1 MLNHTFPMKF
11 ITFIGL
17 TLSLSLSAG
26 LAQIAPQV
34 QRAQIAGLDVLIYKT
49 GVNDVVTIEGS
60 LPAGDIFAGDGNVA
74 IPTLTGMLLEQGTTT
89 QNQFAIA
96 EKLERVGAS
105 ISFSAGAQMLN
116 ITAKC
121 LKKDVALVIGLI
133 AEQLRSPALAAEE
146 LAKAKKQFSGT
157 LQRQLENTDFR
168 AGDAFNRAAYPAG
181 HPNHEPSTDEYL
193 AAIASATI
201 EEIRA
206 FHAKYYG
213 PAHCTLVLVGDV
225 DATVIS
231 TALTASFQ
239 GWTGG
244 VDLPHPAKATATDSA
259 KNQNVFIPGKT
270 SVSVVIGQT
279 TGLKYSDPDYQ
290 ALKVATAVL
299 GGGGFSGRLMQTVRD
314 KEGLTYGI
322 YSNVTQDT
330 FSDGDWRLTATFAPA
345 LLEKG
350 IASAKAQLAN
360 WYNQGIT
367 PDELTYRKTNLV
379 GSFKVGLA
387 TTDGLAAALLMALHR
402 GYDQTWLD
410 QYPQVIE
417 ALTLAQV
424 NSVAKKYLKP
434 DEMFIIKAGTI
445 PGVVNTPAAKK

>member
-1 MLNHTFPMKF
+1 MKSISF
-11 ITFIGL
+11 FL
-17 TLSLSLSAG
+17 LALSLFLPTG
-26 LAQIAPQV
+26 RAQIAPQV

-60 LPAGDIFAGDGNVA
+60 LPAGDVFAGDGNVA

-89 QNQFAIA
+89 QNQFVIA

-105 ISFSAGAQMLN
+105 ISFSAGDQLLN
-116 ITAKC
+116 IQAKC

-133 AEQLRSPALAAEE
+133 AEQLRYPALAPEE
-146 LAKAKKQFSGT
+146 LAKAKKQFSGS

-168 AGDAFNRAAYPAG
+168 AGEAFNQAAYPAG
-181 HPNHEPSTDEYL
+181 HPNRTPSTDEFL
-193 AAIASATI
+193 TAIASATI

-225 DATVIS
+225 EPLVIT
-231 TALTASFQ
+231 TALTTGFS

-244 VDLPHPAKATATDSA
+244 SDLPHSAKATATDSA
-259 KNQNVFIPGKT
+259 KNQNVFIAGKT
-270 SVSVVIGQT
+270 SISVVMGQT
-279 TGLKYSDPDYQ
+279 TGLRYSDPDYQ

-330 FSDGDWRLTATFAPA
+330 FTDGDWRLTATFAPA

-360 WYNQGIT
+360 WYAKGIT
-367 PDELTYRKTNLV
+367 PAELAYRKTNLV

-387 TTDGLAAALLMALHR
+387 TTNGLAGALLIALHR
-402 GYDQTWLD
+402 GYDQAWLD

-417 ALTLAQV
+417 ALTLTEV
-424 NSVAKKYLKP
+424 NNVMKKYLNP
-434 DEMFIIKAGTI
+434 EEMFIIKAGTI
-445 PGVVNTPAAKK
+445 PGVIAAPAPAK

>member
-1 MLNHTFPMKF
+1 MKSISF
-11 ITFIGL
+11 FL
-17 TLSLSLSAG
+17 LALSLFLPAG
-26 LAQIAPQV
+26 QAQIAPQV
-34 QRAQIAGLDVLIYKT
+34 QRAKIAGLDVLIYKT
-49 GVNDVVTIEGS
+49 GVNDVVTIVGS
-60 LPAGDIFAGDGNVA
+60 LPAGDVFAGDGNVA

-105 ISFSAGAQMLN
+105 ISFSVGDQLLN
-116 ITAKC
+116 IQAKC
-121 LKKDVALVIGLI
+121 LKKDAALVIGLI
-133 AEQLRSPALAAEE
+133 AEQLRYPALAPEE
-146 LAKAKKQFSGT
+146 LTKAKKQFSGS

-168 AGDAFNRAAYPAG
+168 AGEAFNRAAYPAG
-181 HPNHEPSTDEYL
+181 HPNHTPSTDEYL
-193 AAIASATI
+193 TAIASATP

-213 PAHCTLVLVGDV
+213 PAHCTFVLVGDV
-225 DATVIS
+225 DPRVIT
-231 TALTASFQ
+231 TALTTSFS

-259 KNQNVFIPGKT
+259 KNQNVFVAGKT
-270 SVSVVIGQT
+270 SVSVVMGQT
-279 TGLKYSDPDYQ
+279 TGLRYSDPDYQ

-330 FSDGDWRLTATFAPA
+330 FTDGDWRLTATFAPA

-350 IASAKAQLAN
+350 IASAKVQLAN
-360 WYNQGIT
+360 WYAEGIT
-367 PDELTYRKTNLV
+367 PAELAYRKTNLV

-387 TTDGLAAALLMALHR
+387 TTDGLAGALLIALHR
-402 GYDQTWLD
+402 GYDQAWLD

-417 ALTLAQV
+417 ALTLTQV
-424 NSVAKKYLKP
+424 NSAIKKYLNP
-434 DEMFIIKAGTI
+434 EEMFIIKAGTI
-445 PGVVNTPAAKK
+445 PGVITAPTPTK

>member
-1 MLNHTFPMKF
+1 MKSISF
-11 ITFIGL
+11 FL
-17 TLSLSLSAG
+17 LALSLFLPAG
-26 LAQIAPQV
+26 RAQIAPQV

-49 GVNDVVTIEGS
+49 GVNDVVTIVGS
-60 LPAGDIFAGDGNVA
+60 LPAGDVFAGDGNVA

-105 ISFSAGAQMLN
+105 ISFSAGDQLLN
-116 ITAKC
+116 IQAKC

-133 AEQLRSPALAAEE
+133 AEQLRYPALAPEE
-146 LAKAKKQFSGT
+146 LTKAKKQFSGS

-168 AGDAFNRAAYPAG
+168 AGEAFNQAAYPAG
-181 HPNHEPSTDEYL
+181 HPNRTPSTDEFL
-193 AAIASATI
+193 TAIASATLA
-201 EEIRA
+201 EIRA

-213 PAHCTLVLVGDV
+213 PAHCTFVLVGDV
-225 DATVIS
+225 EPLVIT
-231 TALTASFQ
+231 TALTTGFS

-259 KNQNVFIPGKT
+259 RNQNVFIAGKT
-270 SVSVVIGQT
+270 SVSVVMGQT
-279 TGLKYSDPDYQ
+279 TGLRYSDPDYQ

-330 FSDGDWRLTATFAPA
+330 FTDGDWRLTATFAPA

-350 IASAKAQLAN
+350 IASAKVQLAN
-360 WYNQGIT
+360 WYAEGIT
-367 PDELTYRKTNLV
+367 PAELAYRKTNLV

-387 TTDGLAAALLMALHR
+387 TTDGLAGALLIALHR
-402 GYDQTWLD
+402 GYDQAWLD

-417 ALTLAQV
+417 ALTLTQV
-424 NSVAKKYLKP
+424 NSVIKKYLNP
-434 DEMFIIKAGTI
+434 EEMFIIKAGTI
-445 PGVVNTPAAKK
+445 PGVITAPAPTN

>member
-1 MLNHTFPMKF
+1 
-11 ITFIGL
+11 
-17 TLSLSLSAG
+17 
-26 LAQIAPQV
+26 V

-60 LPAGDIFAGDGNVA
+60 LPAGDVFAGDGNVA

-89 QNQFAIA
+89 QNQFVIA

-105 ISFSAGAQMLN
+105 ISFSAGDQLLN
-116 ITAKC
+116 IQAKC

-133 AEQLRSPALAAEE
+133 AEQLRYPALAPEE
-146 LAKAKKQFSGT
+146 LAKAKKQFSGS

-168 AGDAFNRAAYPAG
+168 AGEAFNQAAYPAG
-181 HPNHEPSTDEYL
+181 HPNRTPSTDEFL
-193 AAIASATI
+193 TAIASATI

-225 DATVIS
+225 EPLVIT
-231 TALTASFQ
+231 TALTTGFS

-244 VDLPHPAKATATDSA
+244 SDLPHSAKATATDSA
-259 KNQNVFIPGKT
+259 KNQNVFIAGKT
-270 SVSVVIGQT
+270 SISVVMGQT
-279 TGLKYSDPDYQ
+279 TGLRYSDPDYQ

-330 FSDGDWRLTATFAPA
+330 FTDGDWRLTATFAPA

-360 WYNQGIT
+360 WYAKGIT
-367 PDELTYRKTNLV
+367 PAELAYRKTNLV

-387 TTDGLAAALLMALHR
+387 TTNGLAGALLIALHR
-402 GYDQTWLD
+402 GYDQAWLD

-417 ALTLAQV
+417 ALTLTEV
-424 NSVAKKYLKP
+424 NNVMKKYLNP
-434 DEMFIIKAGTI
+434 EEMFIIKAGTI
-445 PGVVNTPAAKK
+445 PGVIAAPAPAK

>member
-1 MLNHTFPMKF
+1 MKSISF
-11 ITFIGL
+11 FL
-17 TLSLSLSAG
+17 LALSLILPAG
-26 LAQIAPQV
+26 RAQIAPQV

-60 LPAGDIFAGDGNVA
+60 LPAGDVFAGDGNVA

-105 ISFSAGAQMLN
+105 ISFSAGDQLLN
-116 ITAKC
+116 IQAKC

-133 AEQLRSPALAAEE
+133 AEQLRYPALAPEE
-146 LAKAKKQFSGT
+146 LAKAKKQFSGS

-168 AGDAFNRAAYPAG
+168 AGEAFNQAAYPAG
-181 HPNHEPSTDEYL
+181 HPNRTPSTDEFL

-225 DATVIS
+225 EPLVIT
-231 TALTASFQ
+231 TALTTGFS

-244 VDLPHPAKATATDSA
+244 TDLPHSAKATATDSA
-259 KNQNVFIPGKT
+259 KNQNVFIAGKT
-270 SVSVVIGQT
+270 SISVVMGQT
-279 TGLKYSDPDYQ
+279 TGLRYSDPDYQ

-330 FSDGDWRLTATFAPA
+330 FTDGDWRLTATFAPA

-360 WYNQGIT
+360 WYAKGIT
-367 PDELTYRKTNLV
+367 PAELAYRKTNLV

-387 TTDGLAAALLMALHR
+387 TTNGLAGALLIALHR
-402 GYDQTWLD
+402 GYDQAWLD

-417 ALTLAQV
+417 ALTLTEV
-424 NSVAKKYLKP
+424 NNVMKKYLNP
-434 DEMFIIKAGTI
+434 EEMFIIKAGTI
-445 PGVVNTPAAKK
+445 PGVIAAPAPAK

>member
-1 MLNHTFPMKF
+1 MKSISF
-11 ITFIGL
+11 FL
-17 TLSLSLSAG
+17 LALSLFLPTG
-26 LAQIAPQV
+26 RAQIAPQV

-60 LPAGDIFAGDGNVA
+60 LPAGDVFAGDGNVA

-105 ISFSAGAQMLN
+105 ISFSAGDQLLN
-116 ITAKC
+116 IQAKC

-133 AEQLRSPALAAEE
+133 AEQLRYPALAPEE
-146 LAKAKKQFSGT
+146 LAKAKKQFSGS

-168 AGDAFNRAAYPAG
+168 AGEAFNQAAYPAG
-181 HPNHEPSTDEYL
+181 HPNRTPSTDEFL
-193 AAIASATI
+193 TAIASATI

-225 DATVIS
+225 EPLVIT
-231 TALTASFQ
+231 TALTTGFS

-244 VDLPHPAKATATDSA
+244 SDLPHSAKATATDSA
-259 KNQNVFIPGKT
+259 KNQNVFIAGKT
-270 SVSVVIGQT
+270 SISVVMGQT
-279 TGLKYSDPDYQ
+279 TGLRYSDPDYQ

-330 FSDGDWRLTATFAPA
+330 FTDGDWRLTATFAPA

-360 WYNQGIT
+360 WYAKGIT
-367 PDELTYRKTNLV
+367 PAELAYRKTNLV

-387 TTDGLAAALLMALHR
+387 TTNGLAGALLIALHR
-402 GYDQTWLD
+402 GYDQAWLD

-417 ALTLAQV
+417 ALTLTEV
-424 NSVAKKYLKP
+424 NNVMKKYLNP
-434 DEMFIIKAGTI
+434 EEMFIIKAGTI
-445 PGVVNTPAAKK
+445 PGVIAAPAPAK

>member
-1 MLNHTFPMKF
+1 MKSISF
-11 ITFIGL
+11 FL
-17 TLSLSLSAG
+17 LALSLILPAG
-26 LAQIAPQV
+26 RAQIAPQV

-105 ISFSAGAQMLN
+105 ISFSAGDQLLN
-116 ITAKC
+116 IQAKC

-133 AEQLRSPALAAEE
+133 AEQLRYPALAPEE
-146 LAKAKKQFSGT
+146 LAKAKKQFSGS

-168 AGDAFNRAAYPAG
+168 AGEAFNQAAYPAG
-181 HPNHEPSTDEYL
+181 HPNRTPSTDEFL
-193 AAIASATI
+193 TAIASATI

-225 DATVIS
+225 EPLVIT
-231 TALTASFQ
+231 TALTTGFS

-244 VDLPHPAKATATDSA
+244 TDLPHSAKATATDSA
-259 KNQNVFIPGKT
+259 KNQNVFIAGKT
-270 SVSVVIGQT
+270 SISVVMGQT
-279 TGLKYSDPDYQ
+279 TGLRYSDPDYQ

-330 FSDGDWRLTATFAPA
+330 FTDGDWRLTATFAPA

-350 IASAKAQLAN
+350 IASAKVQLAN
-360 WYNQGIT
+360 WYAKGIT
-367 PDELTYRKTNLV
+367 PAELAYRKTNLV

-387 TTDGLAAALLMALHR
+387 TTNGLAGALLIALHR
-402 GYDQTWLD
+402 GYDQAWLD

-417 ALTLAQV
+417 ALTLTEV
-424 NSVAKKYLKP
+424 NNVMKKYLNP
-434 DEMFIIKAGTI
+434 EEMFIIKAGTI
-445 PGVVNTPAAKK
+445 PGVIAAPAPAK

>member
-1 MLNHTFPMKF
+1 MKSISF
-11 ITFIGL
+11 FL
-17 TLSLSLSAG
+17 LALSLFLPTG
-26 LAQIAPQV
+26 RAQIAPQV

-60 LPAGDIFAGDGNVA
+60 LPAGDVFAGDGNVA

-105 ISFSAGAQMLN
+105 ISFSAGDQLLN
-116 ITAKC
+116 IQAKC

-133 AEQLRSPALAAEE
+133 AEQLRYPALAPEE
-146 LAKAKKQFSGT
+146 LAKAKKQFSGS

-168 AGDAFNRAAYPAG
+168 AGEAFNQAAYPAG
-181 HPNHEPSTDEYL
+181 HPNRTPSTDEFL
-193 AAIASATI
+193 TAIASATI

-225 DATVIS
+225 EPLVIT
-231 TALTASFQ
+231 TALTTGFS

-244 VDLPHPAKATATDSA
+244 TDLPHSAKATATDSA
-259 KNQNVFIPGKT
+259 KNQNVFIAGKT
-270 SVSVVIGQT
+270 SISVVMGQT
-279 TGLKYSDPDYQ
+279 TGLRYSDPDYQ

-330 FSDGDWRLTATFAPA
+330 FTDGDWRLTATFAPA

-360 WYNQGIT
+360 WYAKGIT
-367 PDELTYRKTNLV
+367 PAELAYRKTNLV

-387 TTDGLAAALLMALHR
+387 TTDGLAGALLIALHR
-402 GYDQTWLD
+402 GYDQAWLD

-417 ALTLAQV
+417 ALTLTEV
-424 NSVAKKYLKP
+424 NNVMKKYLNP
-434 DEMFIIKAGTI
+434 EEMFISKAGTI
-445 PGVVNTPAAKK
+445 PGVIAAPAPAK

>member
-1 MLNHTFPMKF
+1 MKF

>member
-1 MLNHTFPMKF
+1 MKF
-11 ITFIGL
+11 ITFL
-17 TLSLSLSAG
+17 CLSLSLLLSAG
-26 LAQIAPQV
+26 FAQIAPQV
-34 QRAQIAGLDVLIYKT
+34 QRAKIAGLDVLIYKT

-105 ISFSAGAQMLN
+105 ISFRAGAQMLN
-116 ITAKC
+116 IEAKC

-133 AEQLRSPALAAEE
+133 AEQLRYPALAAEE
-146 LAKAKKQFSGT
+146 LIKAKKQFAGS

-201 EEIRA
+201 EEIKA

-225 DATVIS
+225 DTTAIS
-231 TALTASFQ
+231 TALTTSFH

-244 VDLPHPAKATATDSA
+244 VELPHPAKATATDSA

-270 SVSVVIGQT
+270 SVSVVIGQS

-322 YSNVTQDT
+322 YSNVTKDT

-350 IASAKAQLAN
+350 ITSAKAQLAK
-360 WYNQGIT
+360 WHEKGIT
-367 PDELTYRKTNLV
+367 PDELAYRKTNLV

-387 TTDGLAAALLMALHR
+387 TTDGLAGALLMAVHR

-417 ALTLAQV
+417 ALTLEQV

-445 PGVVNTPAAKK
+445 PGAVTTPVSKK

>member
-1 MLNHTFPMKF
+1 MKSISF
-11 ITFIGL
+11 FL
-17 TLSLSLSAG
+17 LALSLFLPAG
-26 LAQIAPQV
+26 RAQIAPQV

-60 LPAGDIFAGDGNVA
+60 LPAGDVFAGDGNVA

-89 QNQFAIA
+89 QNQFVIA

-105 ISFSAGAQMLN
+105 ISFSAGDQLLN
-116 ITAKC
+116 IQAKC

-133 AEQLRSPALAAEE
+133 AEQLRYPALAPEE
-146 LAKAKKQFSGT
+146 LAKAKKQFSGS

-168 AGDAFNRAAYPAG
+168 AGEAFNQAAYPAG
-181 HPNHEPSTDEYL
+181 HPNRTPSTDEFL
-193 AAIASATI
+193 TAIASATI

-225 DATVIS
+225 EPLVIT
-231 TALTASFQ
+231 TALTTGFS

-244 VDLPHPAKATATDSA
+244 SDLPHSAKATATDSA
-259 KNQNVFIPGKT
+259 KNQNVFIAGKT
-270 SVSVVIGQT
+270 SISVVIGQT
-279 TGLKYSDPDYQ
+279 TGLRYSDPDYQ

-330 FSDGDWRLTATFAPA
+330 FTDGDWRLTATFAPA

-360 WYNQGIT
+360 WYAKGIT
-367 PDELTYRKTNLV
+367 PAELAYRKTNLV

-387 TTDGLAAALLMALHR
+387 TTNGLAGALLIALHR
-402 GYDQTWLD
+402 GYDQAWLD

-417 ALTLAQV
+417 ALTLTEV
-424 NSVAKKYLKP
+424 NNVMKKYLNP
-434 DEMFIIKAGTI
+434 EEMFIIKAGTI
-445 PGVVNTPAAKK
+445 PGVIAAPAPAK

>member
-1 MLNHTFPMKF
+1 MKSISF
-11 ITFIGL
+11 FL
-17 TLSLSLSAG
+17 LALSLILPAG
-26 LAQIAPQV
+26 RAQIAPQV

-60 LPAGDIFAGDGNVA
+60 LPAGDVFAGDGNVA

-89 QNQFAIA
+89 QNQFVIA

-105 ISFSAGAQMLN
+105 ISFSAGDQLLN
-116 ITAKC
+116 IQAKC

-133 AEQLRSPALAAEE
+133 AEQLRYPALAPEE
-146 LAKAKKQFSGT
+146 LAKAKKQFSGS

-168 AGDAFNRAAYPAG
+168 AGEAFNQAAYPAG
-181 HPNHEPSTDEYL
+181 HPNRTPSTDEFL
-193 AAIASATI
+193 TAIASATI

-225 DATVIS
+225 EPLVIT
-231 TALTASFQ
+231 TALTTGFS

-244 VDLPHPAKATATDSA
+244 SDLPHSAKATATDSA
-259 KNQNVFIPGKT
+259 KNQNVFIAGKT
-270 SVSVVIGQT
+270 SISVVMGQT
-279 TGLKYSDPDYQ
+279 TGLRYSDPDYQ

-330 FSDGDWRLTATFAPA
+330 FTDGDWRLTATFAPA

-360 WYNQGIT
+360 WYAKGIT
-367 PDELTYRKTNLV
+367 PAELAYRKTNLV

-387 TTDGLAAALLMALHR
+387 TTNGLAGALLIALHR
-402 GYDQTWLD
+402 GYDQAWLD

-417 ALTLAQV
+417 ALTLTEV
-424 NSVAKKYLKP
+424 NNVMKKYLNP
-434 DEMFIIKAGTI
+434 EEMFIIKAGTI
-445 PGVVNTPAAKK
+445 PGVIAAPAPAK

>member
-1 MLNHTFPMKF
+1 MKSISF
-11 ITFIGL
+11 FL
-17 TLSLSLSAG
+17 LALSLILPAG
-26 LAQIAPQV
+26 RAQIAPQV

-60 LPAGDIFAGDGNVA
+60 LPAGDVFAGDGNVA

-105 ISFSAGAQMLN
+105 ISFSAGDQLLN
-116 ITAKC
+116 IQAKC

-133 AEQLRSPALAAEE
+133 AEQLRYPALAPEE
-146 LAKAKKQFSGT
+146 LAKAKKQFSGS

-168 AGDAFNRAAYPAG
+168 AGEAFNQAAYPAG
-181 HPNHEPSTDEYL
+181 HPNRTPSTDEFL
-193 AAIASATI
+193 TAIASATI

-225 DATVIS
+225 EPLVIT
-231 TALTASFQ
+231 TALTTGFS

-244 VDLPHPAKATATDSA
+244 SDLPHSAKATATDSA
-259 KNQNVFIPGKT
+259 KNQNVFIAGKT
-270 SVSVVIGQT
+270 SISVVMGQT
-279 TGLKYSDPDYQ
+279 TGLRYSDPDYQ

-330 FSDGDWRLTATFAPA
+330 FTDGDWRLTATFAPA

-350 IASAKAQLAN
+350 IASAKVQLAN
-360 WYNQGIT
+360 WYAEGIT
-367 PDELTYRKTNLV
+367 PAELAYRKTNLV

-387 TTDGLAAALLMALHR
+387 TTDGLAGALLIALHR
-402 GYDQTWLD
+402 GYDQAWLD

-417 ALTLAQV
+417 ALTLTEV
-424 NSVAKKYLKP
+424 NNVMKKYLNP
-434 DEMFIIKAGTI
+434 EEMFIIKAGTI
-445 PGVVNTPAAKK
+445 PGVIAAPAPAK

>member
-1 MLNHTFPMKF
+1 MKSISF
-11 ITFIGL
+11 FL
-17 TLSLSLSAG
+17 LALSLFLPAG
-26 LAQIAPQV
+26 RAQIAPQV

-60 LPAGDIFAGDGNVA
+60 LPAGDVFAGDGNVA

-105 ISFSAGAQMLN
+105 ISFSAGDQLLN
-116 ITAKC
+116 IQAKC

-133 AEQLRSPALAAEE
+133 AEQLRYPALAPEE
-146 LAKAKKQFSGT
+146 LAKAKKQFSGS

-168 AGDAFNRAAYPAG
+168 AGEAFNQAAYPAG
-181 HPNHEPSTDEYL
+181 HPNRTPSTDEFL
-193 AAIASATI
+193 TAIASATI

-225 DATVIS
+225 EPLVIT
-231 TALTASFQ
+231 TALTTGFS

-244 VDLPHPAKATATDSA
+244 SDLPHSAKATATDSA
-259 KNQNVFIPGKT
+259 KNQNVFIAGKT
-270 SVSVVIGQT
+270 SISVVMGQT
-279 TGLKYSDPDYQ
+279 TGLRYSDPDYQ

-330 FSDGDWRLTATFAPA
+330 FTDGDWRLTATFAPA

-360 WYNQGIT
+360 WYAKGIT
-367 PDELTYRKTNLV
+367 PAELAYRKTNLV

-387 TTDGLAAALLMALHR
+387 TTNGLAGALLIALHR
-402 GYDQTWLD
+402 GYDQAWLD

-417 ALTLAQV
+417 ALTLTEV
-424 NSVAKKYLKP
+424 NNVMKKYLNP
-434 DEMFIIKAGTI
+434 EEMFIIKAGTI
-445 PGVVNTPAAKK
+445 PGVIAAPAPAK

>member
-74 IPTLTGMLLEQGTTT
+74 IPTLTGMLLEQGTMT

-146 LAKAKKQFSGT
+146 LAKAKQQFSGT

-387 TTDGLAAALLMALHR
+387 TTDGLAGALLMALHR

>member
-1 MLNHTFPMKF
+1 MKSISF
-11 ITFIGL
+11 FL
-17 TLSLSLSAG
+17 LALSLILPAG
-26 LAQIAPQV
+26 RAQIAPQV

-60 LPAGDIFAGDGNVA
+60 LPAGDVFAGDGNVA

-89 QNQFAIA
+89 QNQFVIA

-105 ISFSAGAQMLN
+105 ISFSAGDQLLN
-116 ITAKC
+116 IQAKC

-133 AEQLRSPALAAEE
+133 AEQLRYPALAPEE
-146 LAKAKKQFSGT
+146 LAKAKKQFSGS

-168 AGDAFNRAAYPAG
+168 AGEAFNQAAYPAG
-181 HPNHEPSTDEYL
+181 HPNRTPSTDEFL
-193 AAIASATI
+193 TAIASATI

-225 DATVIS
+225 EPLVIT
-231 TALTASFQ
+231 TALTTGFS

-244 VDLPHPAKATATDSA
+244 SDLPHSAKATATDSA
-259 KNQNVFIPGKT
+259 KNQNVFIAGKT
-270 SVSVVIGQT
+270 SISVVMGQT
-279 TGLKYSDPDYQ
+279 TGLRYSDPDYQ

-330 FSDGDWRLTATFAPA
+330 FTDGDWRLTATFAPA

-350 IASAKAQLAN
+350 IASAKVQLAN
-360 WYNQGIT
+360 WYAEGIT
-367 PDELTYRKTNLV
+367 PAELAYRKTNLV

-387 TTDGLAAALLMALHR
+387 TTDGLAGALLIALHR
-402 GYDQTWLD
+402 GYDQAWLD

-417 ALTLAQV
+417 ALTLSEV
-424 NSVAKKYLKP
+424 NNVMKKYLNP
-434 DEMFIIKAGTI
+434 EEMFIIKAGTI
-445 PGVVNTPAAKK
+445 PGVIAAPAPAK

>member
-1 MLNHTFPMKF
+1 MKSISF
-11 ITFIGL
+11 FL
-17 TLSLSLSAG
+17 LALSLILPAG
-26 LAQIAPQV
+26 RAQIAPQV

-60 LPAGDIFAGDGNVA
+60 LPAGDVFAGDGNVA

-105 ISFSAGAQMLN
+105 ISFSAGDQLLN
-116 ITAKC
+116 IQAKC

-133 AEQLRSPALAAEE
+133 AEQLRYPALAPEE
-146 LAKAKKQFSGT
+146 LAKAKKQFSGS

-168 AGDAFNRAAYPAG
+168 AGEAFNQAAYPAG
-181 HPNHEPSTDEYL
+181 HPNRTPSTDEFL
-193 AAIASATI
+193 TAIASATI

-225 DATVIS
+225 EPLVIT
-231 TALTASFQ
+231 TALTTGFS

-244 VDLPHPAKATATDSA
+244 TDLPHSAKATATDSA
-259 KNQNVFIPGKT
+259 KNQNVFIAGKT
-270 SVSVVIGQT
+270 SISVVMGQT
-279 TGLKYSDPDYQ
+279 TGLRYSDPDYQ

-330 FSDGDWRLTATFAPA
+330 FTDGDWRLTATFAPA

-360 WYNQGIT
+360 WYAKGIT
-367 PDELTYRKTNLV
+367 PAELAYRKTNLV

-387 TTDGLAAALLMALHR
+387 TTNGLAGALLIALHR
-402 GYDQTWLD
+402 GYDQAWLD

-417 ALTLAQV
+417 ALTLTEV
-424 NSVAKKYLKP
+424 NNVMKKYLNP
-434 DEMFIIKAGTI
+434 EEMFIIKAGTI
-445 PGVVNTPAAKK
+445 PGVIAAPAPAK

>member
-1 MLNHTFPMKF
+1 MKSISF
-11 ITFIGL
+11 FL
-17 TLSLSLSAG
+17 LALSLILPAG
-26 LAQIAPQV
+26 RAQIAPQV

-60 LPAGDIFAGDGNVA
+60 LPAGDVFAGDGNVA

-89 QNQFAIA
+89 QNQFVIA

-105 ISFSAGAQMLN
+105 ISFSAGDQLLN
-116 ITAKC
+116 IQAKC

-133 AEQLRSPALAAEE
+133 AEQLRYPALAPEE
-146 LAKAKKQFSGT
+146 LAKAKKQFSGS

-168 AGDAFNRAAYPAG
+168 AGEAFNQAAYPAG
-181 HPNHEPSTDEYL
+181 HPNRTPSTDEFL
-193 AAIASATI
+193 TAIASATI

-225 DATVIS
+225 EPLVIT
-231 TALTASFQ
+231 TALTTGFS

-244 VDLPHPAKATATDSA
+244 TDLPHSAKATATDSA
-259 KNQNVFIPGKT
+259 KNQNVFIAGKT
-270 SVSVVIGQT
+270 SISVVMGQT
-279 TGLKYSDPDYQ
+279 TGLRYSDPDYQ

-330 FSDGDWRLTATFAPA
+330 FTDGDWRLTATFAPA

-360 WYNQGIT
+360 WYAKGIT
-367 PDELTYRKTNLV
+367 PAELAYRKTNLV

-387 TTDGLAAALLMALHR
+387 TTNGLAGALLIALHR
-402 GYDQTWLD
+402 GYDQAWLD

-417 ALTLAQV
+417 ALTLTEV
-424 NSVAKKYLKP
+424 NNVMKKYLNP
-434 DEMFIIKAGTI
+434 EEMFIIKAGTI
-445 PGVVNTPAAKK
+445 PGVIAAPAPAK

>member
-1 MLNHTFPMKF
+1 MKSISF
-11 ITFIGL
+11 FL
-17 TLSLSLSAG
+17 LALSLFLPAG
-26 LAQIAPQV
+26 RAQIAPQV

-89 QNQFAIA
+89 QNQFVIA

-105 ISFSAGAQMLN
+105 ISFSAGDQLLN
-116 ITAKC
+116 IQAKC

-133 AEQLRSPALAAEE
+133 AEQLRYPALAPEE
-146 LAKAKKQFSGT
+146 LAKAKKQFSGS

-168 AGDAFNRAAYPAG
+168 AGEAFNQAAYPAG
-181 HPNHEPSTDEYL
+181 HPNRTPSTDEFL
-193 AAIASATI
+193 TAIASATL

-225 DATVIS
+225 EPLVIT
-231 TALTASFQ
+231 TALTTGFS

-244 VDLPHPAKATATDSA
+244 IDLPHSAKATATDSA
-259 KNQNVFIPGKT
+259 KNQNVFIAGKT
-270 SVSVVIGQT
+270 SISVVIGQT
-279 TGLKYSDPDYQ
+279 TGLRYSDPDYQ

-330 FSDGDWRLTATFAPA
+330 FTDGDWRLTATFAPA

-350 IASAKAQLAN
+350 IASAKVQLAN
-360 WYNQGIT
+360 WYAEGIT
-367 PDELTYRKTNLV
+367 PAELAYRKTNLV

-387 TTDGLAAALLMALHR
+387 TTNGLAGALLIALHR
-402 GYDQTWLD
+402 GYDQAWLN
-410 QYPQVIE
+410 QYSQVIE
-417 ALTLAQV
+417 ALTLTEV
-424 NSVAKKYLKP
+424 NNVMKKYLNPK
-434 DEMFIIKAGTI
+434 EMFIIKAGTI
-445 PGVVNTPAAKK
+445 PGVIAAPAPAK

>member
-1 MLNHTFPMKF
+1 MKSISF
-11 ITFIGL
+11 FL
-17 TLSLSLSAG
+17 LALSLFLPAG
-26 LAQIAPQV
+26 RAQIAPQV

-89 QNQFAIA
+89 QNQFVIA

-105 ISFSAGAQMLN
+105 ISFSAGDQLLN
-116 ITAKC
+116 IQAKC

-133 AEQLRSPALAAEE
+133 AEQLRYPALAPEE
-146 LAKAKKQFSGT
+146 LAKAKKQFSGS

-168 AGDAFNRAAYPAG
+168 AGEAFNQAAYPAG
-181 HPNHEPSTDEYL
+181 HPNRTPSTDEFL
-193 AAIASATI
+193 TAIASATL

-225 DATVIS
+225 EPLVIT
-231 TALTASFQ
+231 TALTTGFS

-244 VDLPHPAKATATDSA
+244 IDLPHSAKATATDSA
-259 KNQNVFIPGKT
+259 KNQNVFIAGKT
-270 SVSVVIGQT
+270 SISVVIGQT
-279 TGLKYSDPDYQ
+279 TGLRYSDPDYQ

-330 FSDGDWRLTATFAPA
+330 FTDGDWRLTATFAPA

-350 IASAKAQLAN
+350 IASAKVQLAN
-360 WYNQGIT
+360 WYAEGIT
-367 PDELTYRKTNLV
+367 PAELAYRKTNLE

-387 TTDGLAAALLMALHR
+387 TTNGLAGALLIALHR
-402 GYDQTWLD
+402 GYDQAWLN
-410 QYPQVIE
+410 QYSQVIE
-417 ALTLAQV
+417 ALTLTEV
-424 NSVAKKYLKP
+424 NNVMKKYLNP
-434 DEMFIIKAGTI
+434 EEMFIIKAGTI
-445 PGVVNTPAAKK
+445 PGVIAAPAPAK

>member
-1 MLNHTFPMKF
+1 MKSISF
-11 ITFIGL
+11 FL
-17 TLSLSLSAG
+17 LALSLFLPTG
-26 LAQIAPQV
+26 RAQIAPQV

-60 LPAGDIFAGDGNVA
+60 LPAGDVFAGDGNVA

-105 ISFSAGAQMLN
+105 ISFSAGDQLLN
-116 ITAKC
+116 IQAKC

-133 AEQLRSPALAAEE
+133 AEQLRYPALAPEE
-146 LAKAKKQFSGT
+146 LAKAKKQFSGS

-168 AGDAFNRAAYPAG
+168 AGEAFNQAAYPAG
-181 HPNHEPSTDEYL
+181 HPNRTPSTDEFL
-193 AAIASATI
+193 TAIASATI

-225 DATVIS
+225 EPLVIT
-231 TALTASFQ
+231 TALTTGFS

-244 VDLPHPAKATATDSA
+244 TDLPHSAKATATDSA
-259 KNQNVFIPGKT
+259 KNQNVFIAGKT
-270 SVSVVIGQT
+270 SISVVMGQT
-279 TGLKYSDPDYQ
+279 TGLRYSDPDYQ

-330 FSDGDWRLTATFAPA
+330 FTDGDWRLTATFAPA

-360 WYNQGIT
+360 WYAKGIT
-367 PDELTYRKTNLV
+367 PAELAYRKTNLV

-387 TTDGLAAALLMALHR
+387 TTNGLAGALLIALHR
-402 GYDQTWLD
+402 GYDQAWLD

-417 ALTLAQV
+417 ALTLTEV
-424 NSVAKKYLKP
+424 NNVMKKYLNP
-434 DEMFIIKAGTI
+434 EEMFIIKAGTI
-445 PGVVNTPAAKK
+445 PGVIAAPAPAK